1 MATIARNIGP
11 IGRRW
16 RMTVGVA
23 LLIVGVAGAA
33 LLVLLGADRGAR
45 LAVFAPFFGAAIGL
59 LQARDHT
66 CVMLA
71 ARGQCEI
78 GRGLGPVADSWLVGQ
93 LRRQA
98 REVILESVV
107 VAAFLTGLVLLLPG

>member
-1 MATIARNIGP
+1 MATIARNIGR

-16 RMTVGVA
+16 RVIGGAALLLAGVA
-23 LLIVGVAGAA
+23 VAA
-33 LLVLLGADRGAR
+33 LLVLFGADRGAR
-45 LAVFAPFFGAAIGL
+45 LAVFAPFFGAAMGL

-71 ARGQCEI
+71 ARSQCEI
-78 GRGLGPVADSWLVGQ
+78 GRGFGPVTDSWLVGQ
-93 LRRQA
+93 LKRQA

-107 VAAFLTGLVLLLPG
+107 MAAFLTGLVLLLPG

>member
-45 LAVFAPFFGAAIGL
+45 LAVFAPFFGAAMGL

-71 ARGQCEI
+71 ARGQCES
-78 GRGLGPVADSWLVGQ
+78 GHAARVDSESAV
-93 LRRQA
+93 
-98 REVILESVV
+98 EVVTSALS
-107 VAAFLTGLVLLLPG
+107 TRCM